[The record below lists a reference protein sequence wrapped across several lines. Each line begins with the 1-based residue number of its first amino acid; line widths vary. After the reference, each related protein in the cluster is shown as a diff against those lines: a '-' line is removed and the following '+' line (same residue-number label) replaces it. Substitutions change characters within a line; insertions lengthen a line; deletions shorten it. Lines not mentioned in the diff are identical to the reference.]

1 MRPLVAGSS
10 CCPSAAPRRA
20 HLRFAALHRLLL
32 PVLDRADGLPS
43 RHRAALFSA
52 FGVADEQAAPDRF
65 FVALAAL
72 ELIADVGA
80 KAPVVLLVDDL
91 HWVDSAS
98 RDAIGFIARRIETE
112 RAVLLRG
119 APGGREHPGRRVGLG
134 AAATARPG
142 SGRVAGTAAG
152 AQPPAL
158 ADRRAAGP

>member
-112 RAVLLRG
+112 PAVLLL
-119 APGGREHPGRRVGLG
+119 A
-134 AAATARPG
+134 ARP
-142 SGRVAGTAAG
+142 VTENI
-152 AQPPAL
+152 L
-158 ADRRAAGP
+158 ADESGLT